1 MSVQRDLLLKLAET
15 MSVQLRKNIEPMKAS
30 GRTADSIT
38 AKATDDTAEV
48 WALEN
53 IGALEYGRKPT
64 SSGATTGNPTLL
76 EQIKEW
82 MTYKTA
88 FSSLQGKEKDS
99 VAYAITKKIHSKGTM
114 LYNGKDFYGN
124 SKPTGVISSVLE
136 DLNYDQLLRD
146 VTAYYGV
153 VFTSDILKEIK
164 QLE

>member
-64 SSGATTGNPTLL
+64 SSGATSGNPTLL

-82 MTYKTA
+82 MTYKSA

-99 VAYAITKKIHSKGTM
+99 VAYLITRKIHREGWETK
-114 LYNGKDFYGN
+114 LN
-124 SKPTGVISSVLE
+124 KPISSVLE

-153 VFTSDILKEIK
+153 VFTSDILKEVK